1 MASHTTTGE
10 WKSFELRMR
19 LRRAERLVIRA
30 QMAADAGYAED
41 ARLSLAEARQLAPG
55 LAGIEAVEETLDR
68 LAAPPADAPTR
79 RRWRG
84 AAIVAATL
92 AAVAFAVSPRPRPI
106 VPSHSLQT
114 LLLEPPAVT
123 APPVEPISPAP
134 ALGLAQP
141 HPQQPPVPSATHKSG
156 AAEDDAPAPP
166 IARPAMSGGMPAVA
180 PLVRERIDP
189 PPRPTPPPAPE
200 RHAAEATAPI
210 PAIGDV
216 VAVAVAVEALPASSV
231 PSPSLPAPAPPAPP
245 TRTFPTDA
253 AVRTALDRYA
263 AAYSAL
269 DADAAERVWPGVN
282 HAALTRA
289 FDGLVSQRIS
299 LGNCRIDVSGAT
311 ARASCA
317 GSATWTPK
325 IGGGAPHTEARLW
338 TFDLARAGADWRIVN
353 ARVQNR

>member
-19 LRRAERLVIRA
+19 RRRAERLVLRA
-30 QMAADAGYAED
+30 HVAAAAGYAED
-41 ARLSLAEARQLAPG
+41 ARLSLAEARRLAPG
-55 LAGIEAVEETLDR
+55 LAAIDAVEETLDR
-68 LAAPPADAPTR
+68 LPAPPAPAPT

-92 AAVAFAVSPRPRPI
+92 AAVAFAVSPRPHPI
-106 VPSHSLQT
+106 VPAHSLQT
-114 LLLEPPAVT
+114 ILLEPPAVT
-123 APPVEPISPAP
+123 DPPLDPI
-134 ALGLAQP
+134 
-141 HPQQPPVPSATHKSG
+141 
-156 AAEDDAPAPP
+156 APAPP
-166 IARPAMSGGMPAVA
+166 PPQPHLPAMASATHESGATEDEAPATPMTKATTSPMPAVA

-189 PPRPTPPPAPE
+189 PPRPIVPPVPE
-200 RHAAEATAPI
+200 RHAEPGAPI
-210 PAIGDV
+210 PVIGDV

-231 PSPSLPAPAPPAPP
+231 PSPSLPAPAPPA
-245 TRTFPTDA
+245 RTPPTDA
-253 AVRTALDRYA
+253 GVRTALDRYA

-282 HAALTRA
+282 RAALTRA
-289 FDGLVSQRIS
+289 FDGLLSQRIS
-299 LGNCRIDVSGAT
+299 LGDCRIDVGGAT

-338 TFDLARAGADWRIVN
+338 MFDLARAGADWQIVN